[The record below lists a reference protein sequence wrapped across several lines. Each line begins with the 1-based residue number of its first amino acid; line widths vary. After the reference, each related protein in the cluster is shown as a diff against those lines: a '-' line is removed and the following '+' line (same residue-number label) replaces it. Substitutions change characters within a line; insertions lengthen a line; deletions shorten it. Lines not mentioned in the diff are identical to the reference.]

1 MSTNQ
6 LNKDEAFAKTVN
18 LLNNSR
24 RNLLSKI
31 SLLESELY
39 RIINSLLESSIKYDP
54 EKTKLLSN
62 DNTKKENLKALEISN
77 FDFQNDK
84 IFELFGDMLSRLIEL
99 SKKSVNFETNNI
111 DKNLTFET
119 QVEKTLKDVLIA
131 VGELEEDDFFDVTKY
146 TKDSEIQ
153 KIKDNVNKR
162 KNGDLTDDLKKLKN
176 DLLKANTDVKIYKE
190 RIDQLEIIEKKHDE
204 LKKTISKVLS
214 DIKPKIEFNIDPNN
228 VAFENN
234 VSFLI
239 NTLNEQRNKNL
250 PIERYLKQYNEKLS
264 KIYEILLPD
273 KKIDDEKIKKQID
286 EILDTKNT
294 NNLNT
299 PRIFEERFNRIEKFL
314 IEYDDIKKKTLENK
328 TIFDKKIQEVVI
340 NRIENK
346 IENKIL
352 NK

>member
-6 LNKDEAFAKTVN
+6 LSKDEAFAKTVN

-39 RIINSLLESSIKYDP
+39 RIINSLLESSISYDP

-62 DNTKKENLKALEISN
+62 DNTKKELLKTLENSN
-77 FDFQNDK
+77 FEFRDNEIPK
-84 IFELFGDMLSRLIEL
+84 LFADMIEKLRNLSE
-99 SKKSVNFETNNI
+99 KSINFENNTV
-111 DKNLTFET
+111 DENLTFET

-131 VGELEEDDFFDVTKY
+131 VGELEEDDFFDVGKY

-153 KIKDNVNKR
+153 KIKNNVNKR
-162 KNGDLTDDLKKLKN
+162 KNGDLTDNLKKLKT
-176 DLLKANTDVKIYKE
+176 DLKKADADVKIYKE
-190 RIDQLEIIEKKHDE
+190 RIDQLEIIEKKHEE

-214 DIKPKIEFNIDPNN
+214 DINPKIEFNINPNN
-228 VAFENN
+228 TGFEKN
-234 VSFLI
+234 VEFLI

-250 PIERYLKQYNEKLS
+250 PIEIYLKQYNEKLS
-264 KIYEILLPD
+264 KMYEMLLPD
-273 KKIDDEKIKKQID
+273 KKIDDEKIKKQIN
-286 EILDTKNT
+286 EILDPKNT
-294 NNLNT
+294 NNLNA
-299 PRIFEERFNRIEKFL
+299 PRVFEERFNRIEKFL
-314 IEYDDIKKKTLENK
+314 IEYDDTKKKTLENK
-328 TIFDKKIQEVVI
+328 TILDKKIQELVI